1 MAELRPYNPTWRDRI
16 AAALVGDARPGS
28 ARANFAEGVT
38 GSRGLG
44 TTGMGLVDFTPA
56 GIPMAAQEANRS
68 AMAGDTVGAIANAMA
83 VIPAAKVPIAAAKG
97 AATQGIRAYHGSP
110 HSFDRFDMSK
120 IGTGEGAQAYGHG
133 LYFAENEGTARF
145 YRDNYAKPPIDRFS
159 SEDARMLAQ
168 NQLQAFAGDIGGGL
182 NDLKASLSNLER
194 RMSMPGQQNPQD
206 VARATHLREAIGYIE
221 SGAPKGSM
229 YEVNIRA
236 NPNDF
241 LDWDKPLAQQGPL
254 VQEKLAPFGL
264 KPDLTGERVMRASS
278 FGKESYP
285 IMGPDGKFMAS
296 NASSF
301 EDALAMVGG
310 DRSKV
315 RRVVD
320 HAPAASSEALRQAG
334 IPGIKYLDQGS
345 RGAGDGSRNYVVFDD
360 SLIEIL
366 RKYGL
371 AGATA
376 GMGGLFGLGAMSPQT
391 QQPAAPPQ
399 L

>member
-16 AAALVGDARPGS
+16 AAALIGDARPGS

-44 TTGMGLVDFTPA
+44 TTGMGLVDLTPA

-120 IGTGEGAQAYGHG
+120 AGSTTDPGFLGRGM
-133 LYFAENEGTARF
+133 YFTT
-145 YRDNYAKPPIDRFS
+145 DK
-159 SEDARMLAQ
+159 
-168 NQLQAFAGDIGGGL
+168 
-182 NDLKASLSNLER
+182 
-194 RMSMPGQQNPQD
+194 
-206 VARATHLREAIGYIE
+206 EAISGSANKYETNLALNNPLQIQLDNWGEPKTIAAAKALGIAPPSSAQELPEWSKTVSEIASKKGHDGIVLDYGNLGY
-221 SGAPKGSM
+221 K
-229 YEVNIRA
+229 
-236 NPNDF
+236 
-241 LDWDKPLAQQGPL
+241 Q
-254 VQEKLAPFGL
+254 
-264 KPDLTGERVMRASS
+264 
-278 FGKESYP
+278 KEIS
-285 IMGPDGKFMAS
+285 
-296 NASSF
+296 
-301 EDALAMVGG
+301 
-310 DRSKV
+310 
-315 RRVVD
+315 
-320 HAPAASSEALRQAG
+320 
-334 IPGIKYLDQGS
+334 
-345 RGAGDGSRNYVVFDD
+345 VFDD

>member
-1 MAELRPYNPTWRDRI
+1 MAELRPYNPTWRDMI
-16 AAALVGDARPGS
+16 ANALMGDARPGS
-28 ARANFAEGVT
+28 ARSNIVEGVT

-68 AMAGDTVGAIANAMA
+68 AMAGDPVGAIANAMA

-133 LYFAENEGTARF
+133 LYFADNEQVAKA
-145 YRDNYAKPPIDRFS
+145 YRDA
-159 SEDARMLAQ
+159 LAPDYW
-168 NQLQAFAGDIGGGL
+168 NSKNGNIRNGDIFEQLVKLGRD
-182 NDLKASLSNLER
+182 N
-194 RMSMPGQQNPQD
+194 
-206 VARATHLREAIGYIE
+206 
-221 SGAPKGSM
+221 GAPLPESETMARTIMQGVEKAGSVQKFANNYELPSEWRKNAPAVQAMSDYLFASSPRPNKGSM

-236 NPNDF
+236 NPEQF
-241 LDWDKPLAQQGPL
+241 LDWDKPLGQQSSQ
-254 VQEKLAPFGL
+254 VQSVIRELAPQMDNPL
-264 KPDLTGERVMRASS
+264 R
-278 FGKESYP
+278 
-285 IMGPDGKFMAS
+285 GPAIRNRQAIVAGDGSVPGDVLYNNLGGFRMPAQTS
-296 NASSF
+296 NA
-301 EDALAMVGG
+301 
-310 DRSKV
+310 
-315 RRVVD
+315 
-320 HAPAASSEALRQAG
+320 LREAG

-360 SLIEIL
+360 SLIDIV

-371 AGATA
+371 AGLM
-376 GMGGLFGLGAMSPQT
+376 MGGIGAGAMGGMPQT
-391 QQPAAPPQ
+391 APMQSGPPQ